1 MAEKWVF
8 IGEVINIKKCL
19 VDYVSGVVI
28 DGFFD
33 YKEYDI
39 IQEFQVDE
47 VPVADKLRE
56 FNGKKVRVEIINHGT
71 DTKNVYEGTLTIED
85 DDVDGI
91 IYQGSIHIKTKKGI
105 VILDEIMVPSASC
118 LKVSLL

>member
-1 MAEKWVF
+1 VAEKWVF